1 MPENLEPG
9 LYDVVLSERFSQA
22 IEKDP
27 SLQAHKDSLGDDTG
41 VRLLSQYLNKLIE
54 RTLADQKTAQEQIE
68 LTNRLIQI
76 IVQYAPDLVQESDFA
91 TSDLLKELTRG
102 VSIDEKV
109 RTRRPGIPLSHS
121 ELLTNASNDHRIGYE
136 LKREIES
143 ADEIDI
149 LVAFIRWSGLR
160 VVQGALQDFIARGGS
175 LRVIT
180 TAYMRATQRQALD
193 RLVEMGAKI
202 KVSYDTRRTRLHA
215 KAWLIRRNTGFS
227 TAFVGSSNLSAAA
240 QVEGLEWN
248 IRLSRVDAGRIIDKI
263 EAAFNSYWQD
273 TEFTTYDSSTES
285 QNRFDEAAEDG
296 TSIGAISNLEV
307 HPYSFQ
313 REILE
318 KLEVERTVYGRTR
331 NLVVA
336 ATGTGKTVIA
346 ALDYRRL
353 LAKEENLLRLL
364 FVAHRQEI
372 LQQTQRTFREVLKH
386 RSFGETYVAGSCPEK
401 WTHVFAS
408 VQSLANFDLEE
419 IDREHFGMIIID
431 EFHHAAAQTYQ
442 RLLEHFRPR
451 YLLGLTATP
460 ERTDGKDILI
470 WFDDHIAAELRIW
483 DAIDRGF
490 LVPFHYFG
498 RHDSGD
504 LSDVRWVRGK
514 YDDRELSRLFTADD
528 VRAQKIL
535 EAVRDHIVDPL
546 KMRALGFCV
555 SISHTEFMT
564 RKFNEAGIPAA
575 CIVGTTPRKERSHVL
590 TQLRKG
596 KINVVFSV
604 DVLGEGVDIPSVD
617 TILMLRPTNSAT
629 VFLQQLGRGL
639 RHSEG
644 KNCLTVLDFISNS
657 SRRFRFDHTL
667 GAMLGTAS
675 RKTIEKAVKKDF
687 PFLPSGCALELDRE
701 SQDVILDNLKSQLT
715 YRTAELERLL
725 KHLGNRATLSNF
737 LDEAELSIE
746 DFYSRNLSFALLS
759 RRAGISSFPQGPDE
773 TKIGK
778 RLRLLIHADD
788 TSRLKFICRA
798 AEGNLNVTELP
809 ERDRRRL
816 LMLLCLL
823 LDLEDANDLIGN
835 YRKLLDH
842 PAICDELISLTDLL
856 KEDISHVRSD
866 YAINPSIPLDLHA
879 KYSNAEIAAAFNMI
893 QGGRVHTI
901 REGVKFDNTTNCNLL
916 FVTIQKSEKDYSRS
930 TLYQDYAISPDLFH
944 WESQNSTRAEGKR
957 GRRHTDHDDL
967 GVTPLLFVRASKKT
981 DSGLT
986 MPYQFLGPV
995 SYQSHESEQPMR
1007 IIWRM
1012 EHQIPADIVRT
1023 ARIAA

>member
-27 SLQAHKDSLGDDTG
+27 SLQAHTDSLEDDSG

-54 RTLADQKTAQEQIE
+54 RTLTDQKTAKEQIE
-68 LTNRLIQI
+68 LTNRLIRI
-76 IVQYAPDLVQESDFA
+76 IAQYAPDLVRESDFA
-91 TSDLLKELTRG
+91 TIDLLKELTRG
-102 VSIDEKV
+102 VSTDKNV

-121 ELLTNASNDHRIGYE
+121 ELLTNASNDHRIGHE

-149 LVAFIRWSGLR
+149 LVAFIRWSGLQL
-160 VVQGALQDFIARGGS
+160 VQEALQDFIARGGS

-180 TAYMRATQRQALD
+180 TVYMKATQRRALD
-193 RLVEMGAKI
+193 RLAEMGAKI
-202 KVSYDTRRTRLHA
+202 KISYDTRRTRLHA

-240 QVEGLEWN
+240 QVDGLEWN

-273 TEFTTYDSSTES
+273 TEFTTYDNSTES
-285 QNRFDEAAEDG
+285 QNRFDEAVEDRVL
-296 TSIGAISNLEV
+296 TDITILDV
-307 HPYSFQ
+307 HPYPFQ
-313 REILE
+313 QEILE
-318 KLEVERTVYGRTR
+318 KLEVERTVHGRTQ

-336 ATGTGKTVIA
+336 ATGTGKTVMA

-353 LAKEENLLRLL
+353 AKKEKPLRLL

-372 LQQTQRTFREVLKH
+372 LQQTHRTFREVLKH
-386 RSFGETYVAGSCPEK
+386 RSFGETYVAGSHPEK
-401 WTHVFAS
+401 WNHVFAS
-408 VQSLANFDLEE
+408 VQSLANVDLGE
-419 IDREHFGMIIID
+419 IDPEHFGMIIID
-431 EFHHAAAQTYQ
+431 EFHHAAAKTYQ
-442 RLLEHFRPR
+442 RLLKHFRPR

-460 ERTDGKDILI
+460 ERADGKDILT
-470 WFDDHIAAELRIW
+470 WFGGHIAAELRIW

-498 RHDSGD
+498 RHDGGD

-514 YDDRELSRLFTADD
+514 YDDRELSRIFTADD
-528 VRAQKIL
+528 VRVQKIL

-555 SISHTEFMT
+555 SIPHAEFMT
-564 RKFNEAGIPAA
+564 RKFKEAKIPAA
-575 CIVGTTPRKERSHVL
+575 YIVGTTPKKERASVL

-596 KINVVFSV
+596 EINVVFSV

-657 SRRFRFDHTL
+657 SRKFRFDHTL
-667 GAMLGTAS
+667 GAMLGMAS
-675 RKTIEKAVKKDF
+675 RKSIEKAVAKGF

-701 SQDVILDNLKSQLT
+701 SQEVILNNVRSQLT
-715 YRTAELERLL
+715 YRTGELERLL
-725 KHLGNRATLSNF
+725 KHLGTRATLRNF
-737 LDEAELSIE
+737 LNEAELSIE
-746 DFYSRNLSFALLS
+746 DFYSRNLSFALLG
-759 RRAGISSFPQGPDE
+759 RRAGIFSLPQGPNE
-773 TKIGK
+773 TRIGK

-788 TSRLKFICRA
+788 IARLDFIRRA
-798 AEGNLNVTELP
+798 AEGNLNVAELP

-835 YRKLLDH
+835 YRRLLDY

-856 KEDISHVRSD
+856 KENISHVRSD

-879 KYSNAEIAAAFNMI
+879 KYSNAEIAAAFNMV

-901 REGVKFDNTTNCNLL
+901 REGVKFDNATNCNLL
-916 FVTIQKSEKDYSRS
+916 FVTIQKSEKEYSRS
-930 TLYQDYAISPDLFH
+930 TLYQDYAISPHLFH
-944 WESQNSTRAEGKR
+944 WESQNSTKAESKR
-957 GRRHTDHDDL
+957 GRRHTDHGTD
-967 GVTPLLFVRASKKT
+967 GVTPLLFVRTSKKT

-995 SYQSHESEQPMR
+995 SYQSHESEQPMK

-1012 EHQIPADIVRT
+1012 EHQIPANIVRT